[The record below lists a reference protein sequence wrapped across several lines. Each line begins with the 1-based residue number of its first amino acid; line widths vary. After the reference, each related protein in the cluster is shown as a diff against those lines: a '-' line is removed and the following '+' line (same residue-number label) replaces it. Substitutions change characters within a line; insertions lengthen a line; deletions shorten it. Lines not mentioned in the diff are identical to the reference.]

1 MKGNV
6 NPFEPWRPTG
16 LDVPP
21 PIHAAR
27 PWRPSAPKG
36 RKVEEEPPFVEPAD
50 KLPGAARPNI
60 PAARPRAPEPKYRC
74 SRQRSSGE
82 MRTDLKVV
90 LGMAPLLAILGLI
103 GLGWFGGTHLPRVA
117 IALLAVAAGLT
128 LGISVARRRSWYV
141 RLVWIAGG
149 LAFAGLAGWFVPTAG
164 GISLWSAYRQ
174 VDELNALPA
183 GDVAAF
189 VRGVPERREVVAEF
203 PSFAEDIT
211 AAEQAWVRRT
221 VDAAIEDADRQID
234 LDPAKPLANLHQLN
248 AELSRTEH
256 YALVRG
262 DLEAARRRALQASLK
277 AARDE
282 VDGLIEKKQFDDVAR
297 RGAFWA
303 DQLDAEAQALGEKND
318 LPDHLLP
325 KRRQAVEARLESARQ
340 RFRELLINDDHK
352 AIAAL
357 GGKLA
362 RELGDEAKG
371 VGLAND
377 LNDFCTGCAAIGDL
391 ARQAAKH

>member
-1 MKGNV
+1 
-6 NPFEPWRPTG
+6 
-16 LDVPP
+16 
-21 PIHAAR
+21 
-27 PWRPSAPKG
+27 
-36 RKVEEEPPFVEPAD
+36 
-50 KLPGAARPNI
+50 
-60 PAARPRAPEPKYRC
+60 
-74 SRQRSSGE
+74 

-90 LGMAPLLAILGLI
+90 LGMAPLLGILGLV

-141 RLVWIAGG
+141 RLGWIAGG

-164 GISLWSAYRQ
+164 GVSLWSAYQ
-174 VDELNALPA
+174 HVDELNALPA

-189 VRGVPERREVVAEF
+189 IRGAPDRKEVVAEF
-203 PSFAEDIT
+203 PSFAEDIA
-211 AAEQAWVRRT
+211 AAEQAWVRRS

-234 LDPAKPLANLHQLN
+234 IDPAQALARLHQLN

-277 AARDE
+277 AAREE
-282 VDGLIEKKQFDDVAR
+282 VEGLMEKKQFDDVAR

-303 DQLDAEAQALGEKND
+303 DQLDAEAEALGEKND

-340 RFRELLINDDHK
+340 KFRELLVKDDHK
-352 AIAAL
+352 GIAAL

-362 RELGDEAKG
+362 RELGDEAKA
-371 VGLAND
+371 VGMADD

-391 ARQAAKH
+391 ARQAAKR

>member
-1 MKGNV
+1 
-6 NPFEPWRPTG
+6 
-16 LDVPP
+16 
-21 PIHAAR
+21 
-27 PWRPSAPKG
+27 
-36 RKVEEEPPFVEPAD
+36 
-50 KLPGAARPNI
+50 
-60 PAARPRAPEPKYRC
+60 
-74 SRQRSSGE
+74 

-90 LGMAPLLAILGLI
+90 LGMAPLLGILGLI

-141 RLVWIAGG
+141 RLGWIAGG

-164 GISLWSAYRQ
+164 GISLWSAYRH

-189 VRGVPERREVVAEF
+189 IRGVPDRKEVVAEF
-203 PSFAEDIT
+203 PSFAEDIA

-234 LDPAKPLANLHQLN
+234 IDPAKALKALAQLHQLN

-256 YALVRG
+256 FALVRG
-262 DLEAARRRALQASLK
+262 DLEAARRRALQGSLR
-277 AARDE
+277 AARE
-282 VDGLIEKKQFDDVAR
+282 EIEGLMEKKQFDNVAR

-303 DQLDAEAQALGEKND
+303 DQLDVEAQALGEKND

-340 RFRELLINDDHK
+340 KFRELLVKDDHK

-362 RELGDEAKG
+362 RELGDEAKA
-371 VGLAND
+371 VGLADD

-391 ARQAAKH
+391 SRQAAKR

>member
-27 PWRPSAPKG
+27 PWRPSPPKG
-36 RKVEEEPPFVEPAD
+36 QRVEEPPFVEPAD
-50 KLPGAARPNI
+50 KPAAAARPSK
-60 PAARPRAPEPKYRC
+60 PAARPRTPEPKYLCSKQRC
-74 SRQRSSGE
+74 AGE

-90 LGMAPLLAILGLI
+90 LGMAPLLAILGLV

-117 IALLAVAAGLT
+117 IALLAVATGLT
-128 LGISVARRRSWYV
+128 LGVSVARRRSWYI
-141 RLVWIAGG
+141 RLGWIAVG

-189 VRGVPERREVVAEF
+189 VRGVPDRKEVVAEF
-203 PSFAEDIT
+203 PSFAEDIA
-211 AAEQAWVRRT
+211 AAEQAWVRRS
-221 VDAAIEDADRQID
+221 VDGGVEDADRQID
-234 LDPAKPLANLHQLN
+234 IDPAKALTNLHQLN

-277 AARDE
+277 AARE
-282 VDGLIEKKQFDDVAR
+282 EIDGLMEKKQFDDVAR

-303 DQLDAEAQALGEKND
+303 DQLDGEAQELGEKND
-318 LPDHLLP
+318 LPDHLMP
-325 KRRQAVEARLESARQ
+325 KRRQAVAARLESARQ
-340 RFRELLINDDHK
+340 QFRDLLIKDDHK

-362 RELGDEAKG
+362 RELGDEARA
-371 VGLAND
+371 VGLADD
-377 LNDFCTGCAAIGDL
+377 LNDFCTGCAAIGDV
-391 ARQAAKH
+391 ARQAAKL